1 MAFTDPYVRN
11 LKTTKRIED
20 FREKTGDGFGIRVY
34 ATGTRVFFFAYH
46 FDGKPRYLNLG
57 KYPACSL
64 ADARK
69 KHTEAK
75 GKLDKGIDPLGE
87 KEQAKAER
95 KKTPTVA
102 ELIDEYMEKH
112 AKPHKKDW
120 RKDEGCL
127 NNDVLPAWG
136 NRKAMD
142 IKKRDVILLLESIVE
157 RGAPIQSNSVL
168 EVARKMFN
176 FAIERD
182 ILEHSPFIGVKPL
195 GPKVVRKRYLAEYEI
210 RTVWETLDKAGMS
223 AEIRRAL
230 KLILVTAQRPGEVLG
245 MHRRELNGRW
255 WSIPAERA
263 KNGREHLVYLT
274 ERAIKLIGDKDG
286 FIFESPRPVQ
296 PAGDNAPSVPKPMD
310 GNALA
315 SAVRNNCPTD
325 CCYDRECCKNEKC
338 KKYER
343 KCDEMNKL
351 GIAFFRP
358 HDLRRTANTHM
369 ARLKVPLEHREAIL
383 NHARGTLDGTYNLHD
398 YQDEKKRGLEK
409 WGRELE
415 RIISGKE
422 SGKVVS
428 INSGLKARTTL

>member
-20 FREKTGDGFGIRVY
+20 FREKTGDGFGIRCY
-34 ATGTRVFFFAYH
+34 ATGTKVFFFAYH

-64 ADARK
+64 SDARK
-69 KHTEAK
+69 KHREAQS
-75 GKLDKGIDPLGE
+75 KLDKGIDPLTE
-87 KEQAKAER
+87 KEQAETER

-102 ELIDEYMEKH
+102 ELIVEYMEKH
-112 AKPHKKDW
+112 AKPKKKDW

-127 NNDVLPAWG
+127 NKDVLPVWG
-136 NRKAMD
+136 KRKAID
-142 IKKRDVILLLESIVE
+142 IKKRDVILLLEGIVE
-157 RGAPIQSNSVL
+157 RGAPTQSNSVL
-168 EVARKMFN
+168 EVTRKMFN
-176 FAIERD
+176 FAIERGM
-182 ILEHSPFIGVKPL
+182 LEYSPFLGVKPL
-195 GPKVVRKRYLAEYEI
+195 GPKVVRKRYLLEGEI
-210 RTVWETLDKAGMS
+210 KTAWETLGKAGMTK
-223 AEIRRAL
+223 EIRRAL

-245 MHRRELNGRW
+245 MHRREINGRW
-255 WSIPAERA
+255 WTIPAERA

-274 ERAIKLIGDKDG
+274 ERAIELIGNKDG
-286 FIFESPRPVQ
+286 FIFESPRPIVVKGQ
-296 PAGDNAPSVPKPMD
+296 PSVPKPMD

-315 SAVRNNCPTD
+315 SAVRSNCPTD
-325 CCYDRECCKNEKC
+325 CCYDRECCKDERC
-338 KKYER
+338 KKDER
-343 KCDEMNKL
+343 NCDEKNKL
-351 GIAFFRP
+351 GIPFFRP

-428 INSGLKARTTL
+428 INSGLKAGTAF